1 MNFSLTL
8 DRSQRFDLST
18 RSLGHVMFSFAGT
31 AQEAGAG
38 GRSGV
43 AGIPVHGSLMGRFA

>member
-1 MNFSLTL
+1 M
-8 DRSQRFDLST
+8 
-18 RSLGHVMFSFAGT
+18 MFYFAGT

-43 AGIPVHGSLMGRFA
+43 AGNPVHGSLMEEKRPINEP